1 VIELQGVN
9 AGYGKFHVLFDIN
22 VHFEKEK
29 LTVVVGPNGSGK
41 STVLKTIFGLTS
53 VYSGKVIFKGEEITG
68 TPPHAVAKRGIAYV
82 PQVGNIF
89 GNLTVKENLIMAGYT
104 LPKERVEAG
113 VREVTGFYPF
123 LRDFFN
129 RKAGTMSGGERQ
141 MLAMAMALMRKPEV
155 MLFDEPTANLS
166 PKMSTDV
173 LDEIKKLRDELGI
186 TVILVEQNAVKA
198 LKCGDR
204 AILLVGGKVNFDGT
218 PDELLSSP
226 EIGSLY
232 LGIKK
237 PEAAGSPTGA

>member
-1 VIELQGVN
+1 MIELQGVDS
-9 AGYGKFHVLFDIN
+9 GYGKFHVLFGIN
-22 VHFEKEK
+22 VRFEKGR

-53 VYSGKVIFKGEEITG
+53 VYSGKVLFKGEDITG
-68 TPPHAVAKRGIAYV
+68 VPPHAVAKRGIAYV

-89 GNLTVKENLIMAGYT
+89 GNLTVRENLIMAGYT
-104 LPKERVEAG
+104 LPKDRVEAG
-113 VREVTGFYPF
+113 ISEVTEFYPF

-173 LDEIKKLRDELGI
+173 LNEIKKLRDELGI

-198 LKCGDR
+198 LKCGDK

-226 EIGSLY
+226 EIGALY

-237 PEAAGSPTGA
+237 AEAAGSPSGA